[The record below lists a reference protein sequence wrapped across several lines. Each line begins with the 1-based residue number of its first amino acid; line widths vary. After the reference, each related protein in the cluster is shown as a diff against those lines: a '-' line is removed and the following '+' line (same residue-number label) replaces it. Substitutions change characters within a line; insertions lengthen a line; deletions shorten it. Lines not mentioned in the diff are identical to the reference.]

1 MPSKSDPVFNSQSCE
16 PQTGSAPRYHDIDRL
31 TSAEG
36 LVTVFSQRRRD
47 GVITVAMHRTFSTID
62 ETTQQPIDVKT
73 AFVPEMMMEAYV
85 AHVLL
90 TRDRLAVLK
99 EMRAR
104 GELKFPDGGERRVRN
119 PPG

>member
-1 MPSKSDPVFNSQSCE
+1 VFNSQSCE
-16 PQTGSAPRYHDIDRL
+16 STGSAPRYHDIERL
-31 TSAEG
+31 ASSDG

-47 GVITVAMHRTFSTID
+47 GVITFAMHRMFNTTD
-62 ETTQQPIDVKT
+62 ENTGKPIEVKT
-73 AFVPEMMMEAYV
+73 AFAPEMMMEAYV

-104 GELKFPDGGERRVRN
+104 GELKFPEGGEQRARFRTS
-119 PPG
+119 PG